1 MKTLHGLL
9 DHVMLSPDEPRLIF
23 EGKTYALPADP
34 MLVSRGATWLV
45 LARQEGFPV
54 TLEVD
59 DSGVVRAAT
68 IKVREH
74 TVTFTLPYGRPIIS
88 GPEIVGRRP

>member
-34 MLVSRGATWLV
+34 MLVSRGVSWLV
-45 LARQEGFPV
+45 MARSFGFPV

-59 DSGVVRAAT
+59 DGGVIRAAT
-68 IKVREH
+68 VEVREH
-74 TVTFTLPYGRPIIS
+74 SVTFTLPSGTPVIS
-88 GPEIVGRRP
+88 ECESGQPE